1 MRKIL
6 LLTLAFL
13 LVNNLAIFA
22 QDKEVEEQVG
32 ISNATSYNADG
43 YRDPFMPQ
51 IKKEEKK
58 KESVDSYAGT
68 EVALPD
74 FVIQGMVW
82 SSDNPQA
89 IIDGQVLRIGDEIKG
104 AKILSIS
111 KEGVKFLFRGKIFTA
126 KPKVT
131 LGVRK

>member
-6 LLTLAFL
+6 LLTLVFL
-13 LVNNLAIFA
+13 FANNFVIFA
-22 QDKEVEEQVG
+22 QDKEADEQVG
-32 ISNATSYNADG
+32 MSNITSYNADG

-58 KESVDSYAGT
+58 KESDNSFANR
-68 EVALPD
+68 EVVIPD

-89 IIDGQVLRIGDEIKG
+89 IIDGQVLRIGDEIKE

>member
-1 MRKIL
+1 MKKIL
-6 LLTLAFL
+6 LLTLVFL
-13 LVNNLAIFA
+13 LVHNLAIFA
-22 QDKEVEEQVG
+22 QDKETDEQVG
-32 ISNATSYNADG
+32 VGNIASYNADG

-58 KESVDSYAGT
+58 KESDDSSVGR
-68 EVALPD
+68 EVVIPD
-74 FVIQGMVW
+74 FSIQGMVW

-89 IIDGQVLRIGDEIKG
+89 IIDGQVLRIGDEIKE